1 MRFAEAAAVGLVS
14 LEPQGDCHRG
24 ESIGPQIQE
33 GLGADESMDFG
44 RRESGVTSLVRY
56 FPLSEK
62 A

>member
-1 MRFAEAAAVGLVS
+1 LIVS
-14 LEPQGDCHRG
+14 SEPQGDCHRG

-33 GLGADESMDFG
+33 GLGADDSMDFG